1 MTEEFTACY
10 RMHPLMPDE
19 FSLRSHVDNRELQ
32 KASLIDV
39 AHGGPARIYRSDR
52 LSTTSSIRSPPLN
65 PGALVLHN
73 YPNSLRSLPEK
84 PEQGIYIDVAA
95 VDILRDRERG
105 VPRYCQ
111 FRRLLGM
118 PAPKSFEELTT
129 NPQMARGGAG
139 RSTATSRT
147 SISWSARL
155 CEAKADPGTPTGF
168 GFSDTVFR
176 IFILMASRRL
186 RSDRFFT
193 TDFTPDVYTPAGF
206 QWVADN
212 SMRTVLQ
219 RHCPALAPL
228 FADVRNVFFP
238 WRQAAPMNRLRYPG
252 AHRPYAD
259 QRSGADRGPRRGS
272 DGSTANT

>member
-1 MTEEFTACY
+1 MRTITN
-10 RMHPLMPDE
+10 LKKQ
-19 FSLRSHVDNRELQ
+19 RS
-32 KASLIDV
+32 IDV
-39 AHGGPARIYRSDR
+39 AHSGPARIYRDISFDDVIYS
-52 LSTTSSIRSPPLN
+52 LATMN

-73 YPNSLRSLPEK
+73 FPNSLRRLPEK
-84 PEQGIYIDVAA
+84 PEQGIYTDVAA

-129 NPQMARGGAG
+129 DPKWREEVRAIYKSVEDVDLLVG
-139 RSTATSRT
+139 T
-147 SISWSARL
+147 L
-155 CEAKADPGTPTGF
+155 CEAKADPGTPPGF

-176 IFILMASRRL
+176 IFILMASARL
-186 RSDRFFT
+186 RSDRFYT

-228 FADVRNVFFP
+228 FAEVRNVFFP
-238 WRQAAPMNRLRYPG
+238 WRQAVR
-252 AHRPYAD
+252 
-259 QRSGADRGPRRGS
+259 
-272 DGSTANT
+272 